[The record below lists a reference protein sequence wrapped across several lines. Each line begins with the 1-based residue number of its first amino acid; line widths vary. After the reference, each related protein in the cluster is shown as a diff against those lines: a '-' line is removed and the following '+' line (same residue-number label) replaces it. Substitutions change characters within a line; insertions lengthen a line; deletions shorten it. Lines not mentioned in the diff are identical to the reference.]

1 MNLSHILFFNWKC
14 PYLAVVSRVTANW
27 LQTKEPKALLCRIL
41 ECSANKCSFGFIVSM
56 NTEVEEAPLLATDLL
71 LWGVRVKKITL
82 DFMKDPLGSKV
93 KDRMKP

>member
-1 MNLSHILFFNWKC
+1 
-14 PYLAVVSRVTANW
+14 
-27 LQTKEPKALLCRIL
+27 
-41 ECSANKCSFGFIVSM
+41 M

-93 KDRMKP
+93 KDGMKP